1 MLTLTEDI
9 CKKWSKH
16 DPNMIQTWS
25 KHDPTMI
32 QTWSKH
38 DHDPCNLD
46 PNMIQTWPNMT
57 QTWSKHDPNM
67 IQTWSKHDP
76 NMIQTWSNHDPNMIQ
91 TWPKHDQNMIKTW
104 SKTTWNYLKLTL
116 HYRHYSAWWE
126 TQRMRQQEDCTEFYL
141 VIVFSKEFQVVYTVS
156 SFAGN
161 QLYIKNT
168 FLKWLIH
175 KGTLKALSDYEC
187 INYKSSSLK
196 KYDYFLK
203 WFLRNITGA
212 FLFKKKWIKLSESNI
227 KLEKRRYL
235 PHDCLDEGLKGNL
248 IMNVKKPLSLGVNSS
263 DMQRRKCPWDFNM
276 IKNMEES
283 VVCTILKLFN
293 SNNRSVAPYER
304 EICMWL

>member
-38 DHDPCNLD
+38 DP
-46 PNMIQTWPNMT
+46 
-57 QTWSKHDPNM
+57 
-67 IQTWSKHDP
+67 
-76 NMIQTWSNHDPNMIQ
+76 
-91 TWPKHDQNMIKTW
+91 NMIKTW
-104 SKTTWNYLKLTL
+104 SKHDPKLPETTWNYLKLTL